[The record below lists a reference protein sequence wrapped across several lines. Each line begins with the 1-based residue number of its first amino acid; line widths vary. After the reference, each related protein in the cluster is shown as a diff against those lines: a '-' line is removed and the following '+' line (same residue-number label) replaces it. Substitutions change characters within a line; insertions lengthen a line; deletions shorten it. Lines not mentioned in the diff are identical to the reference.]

1 MDLLPAKIQHYVEGL
16 NYTSDDI
23 GMSKAQV
30 RIYDDYVLKVEK
42 ERPKL
47 AKMVEVMRWIE
58 GKLPMPRV
66 IATEVEDGY
75 RYLLMSKVKGHMA
88 LDEYYLNRPE
98 ELVTLLADALKMLW
112 SIDIADC
119 PKTFDLEAELE
130 EARYRVEHNLVNMDR
145 VEPETF
151 GEGGFKDPEEL
162 LQWLCDN
169 KPETDPVFAHGDFC
183 LPNVFFEDGKVSG
196 FIDLGDAGIADRWY
210 DIALGY
216 RSLKHNVDGTYG
228 KVYKSVDPDELFV
241 KLGIEPNWEKIR
253 YYILLDELF

>member
-58 GKLPMPRV
+58 GKLPTPRV
-66 IATEVEDGY
+66 IATEVEDG
-75 RYLLMSKVKGHMA
+75 
-88 LDEYYLNRPE
+88 
-98 ELVTLLADALKMLW
+98 
-112 SIDIADC
+112 
-119 PKTFDLEAELE
+119 
-130 EARYRVEHNLVNMDR
+130 
-145 VEPETF
+145 
-151 GEGGFKDPEEL
+151 
-162 LQWLCDN
+162 
-169 KPETDPVFAHGDFC
+169 
-183 LPNVFFEDGKVSG
+183 KVSG
-196 FIDLGDAGIADRWY
+196 FI
-210 DIALGY
+210 
-216 RSLKHNVDGTYG
+216 
-228 KVYKSVDPDELFV
+228 DPDELFV